1 MDKKSRLCYNME
13 KCLEERRWRMKGL
26 RMVLVL
32 LAIFA
37 VLCQPVAAASSA
49 QSVQTSATAA
59 KDGKVYLTMQLQLQ
73 LEQATKISLPLPV
86 GAQNVRLNGKL
97 KTPTLQGQ
105 RLMLN
110 LPELSAGVQTVQIS
124 YELDDAIVQEK
135 GGLTLSVPLLNGFSL
150 PIDAFSFS
158 LTLPAALSGQP
169 KLVSNWGEGTTAKI
183 SISNNGTVIS
193 GSGQGLLDSTEL
205 KLQCQVHAEMFP
217 EYSSQQPLMNR
228 WQALMVLLAVAALG
242 YYLLALLPSI
252 PRRMHVF
259 GPPEGLAAGDLGTC
273 LTGCGMDLTM
283 MVFSWAQ
290 LGYVSILLDKRGR
303 VRLQKRMDMGCERSE
318 YENKVFQKLFAQGQ
332 AVDGSGLPYAL
343 LCRKVAKKSPL
354 LRQIYRSRSGNP
366 RIVGAL
372 AVAVGACGGVLLSQG
387 VYTAGAGT
395 VLLAMLLAAVC
406 AGLSYLIQSGGR
418 CIPLGNKQPMWLGV
432 LCAGGWLALGALCGN
447 GMLAALL
454 VAYEALTGIAVAVGG
469 RRSENG
475 RQYLAQIRG
484 LRAYL
489 TRGSVFQIQ
498 QCLERNPSYFFEL
511 MPYALALG
519 VEKRF
524 ARRFGKIRLAECD
537 YLLTQ
542 QRDLTPIQW
551 AFVLRQVAD
560 CLDRRQR
567 RLKYEQMLGK
577 IANKS
582 VK

>member
-1 MDKKSRLCYNME
+1 
-13 KCLEERRWRMKGL
+13 MKAL
-26 RMVLVL
+26 RIVLVL
-32 LAIFA
+32 LVIFSL
-37 VLCQPVAAASSA
+37 LCLPVAASSA
-49 QSVQTSATAA
+49 QSVQTSATVAQ
-59 KDGKVYLTMQLQLQ
+59 DGKVYLTMQLQLQ
-73 LEQATKISLPLPV
+73 LEQATKISLPLPT
-86 GAQNVRLNGKL
+86 GALNVRLNGKL

-124 YELDDAIVQEK
+124 YEIEDAIVQEK

-150 PIDAFSFS
+150 PIASFSFS
-158 LTLPAALSGQP
+158 LTLPAALSQQP
-169 KLVSNWGEGTTAKI
+169 KLVSNWGEGTTSKI
-183 SISNNGTVIS
+183 SVSSTGAVIS
-193 GSGQGLLDSTEL
+193 GSGRDLLDSTEL
-205 KLQCQVHAEMFP
+205 KLQCQVDAEMFP
-217 EYSSQQPLMNR
+217 EYSSRQPLMNR
-228 WQALMVLLAVAALG
+228 WEGLMVLLAVAALG
-242 YYLLALLPSI
+242 YYLLALLPSL
-252 PRRMHVF
+252 PRKAHVF

-290 LGYVSILLDKRGR
+290 LGYVSVLLDKRGR

-332 AVDGSGLPYAL
+332 EVDGGGLSYAL

-354 LRQIYRSRSGNP
+354 LRRIYRSRSGNP

-406 AGLSYLIQSGGR
+406 AGLSWLIQSGGR
-418 CIPLGNKQPMWLGV
+418 CIPLGNKQPLWLGV
-432 LCAGGWLALGALCGN
+432 LCAGGWLALGVLCN
-447 GMLAALL
+447 NWMLAALL
-454 VAYEALTGIAVAVGG
+454 VVYEALTGVAVAVGG
-469 RRSENG
+469 RRSETG

-542 QRDLTPIQW
+542 QRDLTPVQW
-551 AFVLRQVAD
+551 ALVLRQVAD

-567 RLKYEQMLGK
+567 RLKYEKMLWK
-577 IANKS
+577 ISNKP